1 MVISNFSDIISLSN
15 EEIAEKIIKTE
26 NEIFNHRFKKATG
39 QSFKSHEI
47 KSSRRLLAQLKTI
60 LTIRLKDLKKN
71 I

>member
-1 MVISNFSDIISLSN
+1 MIMYKSRDIISFSN

-26 NEIFNHRFKKATG
+26 KEIFNLRFKKATG
-39 QSFKSHEI
+39 EIIKSHEI

-60 LTIRLKDLKKN
+60 LTIRLKYLKKN